1 PAQVPPVVAPS
12 ALCRVVGRSR
22 REPMTDVFHH
32 LLPDIG
38 IAIIMATVFG
48 LVAHWLR
55 QPIILGYLLA
65 GALVGPQ
72 VGFGLIRGGETIEII
87 SEIGLVLLLFIIGL
101 EMNVNAI
108 LKAGRSL

>member
-1 PAQVPPVVAPS
+1 MADA
-12 ALCRVVGRSR
+12 
-22 REPMTDVFHH
+22 FHH

-72 VGFGLIRGGETIEII
+72 VGFGLIRGGETIVII
-87 SEIGLVLLLFIIGL
+87 SAIGLILLLFFIGM
-101 EMNVNAI
+101 EMTLKAI
-108 LKAGRSL
+108 LSAGQQLLVAGFGQFLVCAAVGAGFFALLGY